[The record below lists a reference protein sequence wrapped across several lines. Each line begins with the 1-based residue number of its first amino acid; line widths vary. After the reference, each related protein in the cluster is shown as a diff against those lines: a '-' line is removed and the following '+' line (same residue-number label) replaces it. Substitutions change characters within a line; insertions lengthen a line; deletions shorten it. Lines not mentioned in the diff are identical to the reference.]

1 MNSEGETGIVSCGVM
16 SGQYMTTLK
25 FIFKAL
31 LVFWPF
37 LRYAIFRDRTVSEV
51 VKENWHMNG
60 MLAVILVLVMFIFYL
75 LQVTIDTKVQLSRVE
90 AVMKTQPVCLSPEA
104 NDERRRRLMDLLK

>member
-1 MNSEGETGIVSCGVM
+1 M
-16 SGQYMTTLK
+16 SGQYMTTLR
-25 FIFKAL
+25 FVFKAL

-60 MLAVILVLVMFIFYL
+60 MFAVIIVLVMFMFYL
-75 LQVTIDTKVQLSRVE
+75 LQATIDARVQVARLES
-90 AVMKTQPVCLSPEA
+90 VMKTQPVCLSPEA